1 LTPAAWITLGFGLS
15 TLFLNCVALA
25 IGYGVLRGTVEAL
38 GKRVSSL
45 EAEIGALNALQITVA
60 KIGER
65 QDIWI
70 EQLKELNA
78 SIRWMREPATPDPLP
93 PIRGVSPPRARK

>member
-1 LTPAAWITLGFGLS
+1 MTPASWIALAIGLTS
-15 TLFLNCVALA
+15 LVLNLLTLA
-25 IGYGVLRGTVEAL
+25 IGYGVLRGTVQAL
-38 GKRVSSL
+38 GKRVEAL
-45 EAEIGALNALQITVA
+45 EVEIGALTELRIQVG

-78 SIRWMREPATPDPLP
+78 SVRWMREPAPTELP
-93 PIRGVSPPRARK
+93 RVTRPRSKP

>member
-1 LTPAAWITLGFGLS
+1 MTPASWIALAIGLTS
-15 TLFLNCVALA
+15 LVLNLLTLA
-25 IGYGVLRGTVEAL
+25 IGYGVLRGTVQAL
-38 GKRVSSL
+38 GKRVEAL
-45 EAEIGALNALQITVA
+45 EVEIGALTELRIQVG

-78 SIRWMREPATPDPLP
+78 SVRWMREPAPADPL
-93 PIRGVSPPRARK
+93 RGVTRARAPK

>member
-1 LTPAAWITLGFGLS
+1 MTPASWIALGIGLTS
-15 TLFLNCVALA
+15 LVLNLLTLA
-25 IGYGVLRGTVEAL
+25 IGYGVLRGTVQAL
-38 GKRVSSL
+38 GKRVEAL
-45 EAEIGALNALQITVA
+45 EVEIGALTELRIQVG

-78 SIRWMREPATPDPLP
+78 SVRWMREPAPAEPM
-93 PIRGVSPPRARK
+93 RSPPRTRSKP

>member
-1 LTPAAWITLGFGLS
+1 MTPASWIALAIGLTS
-15 TLFLNCVALA
+15 LVLNLLTLA
-25 IGYGVLRGTVEAL
+25 IGYGVLRGTVQAL
-38 GKRVSSL
+38 GKRVEAL
-45 EAEIGALNALQITVA
+45 EVEIGALTELRIQVG

-78 SIRWMREPATPDPLP
+78 SVRWMREPAPMDAPRP
-93 PIRGVSPPRARK
+93 PARTRSKL